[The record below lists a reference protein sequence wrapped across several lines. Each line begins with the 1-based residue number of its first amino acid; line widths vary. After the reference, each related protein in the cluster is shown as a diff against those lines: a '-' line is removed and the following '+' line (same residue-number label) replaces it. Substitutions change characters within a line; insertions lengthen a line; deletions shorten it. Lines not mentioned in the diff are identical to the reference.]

1 MSPADP
7 TAEDPW
13 WASGRDP
20 LEGLDTDED
29 PVDAHRHARRG
40 ETPPPGDPGDGPD
53 PGADPGR
60 LASDAI
66 DLVSRL
72 AAEVGRRV
80 AARGTA
86 NAAGPAPGSFTHPDP
101 EDVGPDAGGDRDTDA
116 GWRRFAD
123 GMAPHEDGRVCD
135 ACPVCIG
142 LRALRQVRPEV
153 IGHLSD
159 AAHHVSLAL
168 RAFAD
173 AQAGTDDDG
182 LEKIDLDP

>member
-1 MSPADP
+1 MSPLGDAHG
-7 TAEDPW
+7 DPW

-20 LEGLDTDED
+20 AEGLDGTED
-29 PVDAHRHARRG
+29 PVDAHRDARRG
-40 ETPPPGDPGDGPD
+40 GAPPPGHDPGGDRSQDRADD
-53 PGADPGR
+53 PAGGADAGR

-80 AARGTA
+80 AARGTS
-86 NAAGPAPGSFTHPDP
+86 NAAGPAPGAFTR
-101 EDVGPDAGGDRDTDA
+101 PDAEEPV
-116 GWRRFAD
+116 AD
-123 GMAPHEDGRVCD
+123 GIGPHEDGRVCD

-159 AAHHVSLAL
+159 AAHHLSLAL

-173 AQAGTDDDG
+173 AQAGGDEG